1 MNEKGD
7 NMNEN
12 ENKEVIPV
20 SDNQEVVTEQ
30 QNAVSVEPAP
40 TNEVAPAVEA
50 NQEVAPADVNPNV
63 VAPTSDVSPAPV
75 VEQPAAV
82 QTEEVNQNVEVQ
94 PAVDNSANQ
103 NPVENNNDNNKG
115 PSTFAKIMTVLLF
128 GGLFAFVY
136 FLGDIT
142 EYINLKKAE
151 KNSMEITNGRL
162 LCTNEKTTENL
173 SVQLSVVFK
182 FENKGIVSLEYVTTS
197 TGDKIKDKEELAELN
212 NNCKTLKEETADYD
226 GVSVICSL
234 SNGTSVVKQNFDY
247 SSINTDEVT
256 AAFAEAGGV
265 YPNFKYKDDINSVES
280 KMIAS
285 DYTCEKTSN

>member
-1 MNEKGD
+1 
-7 NMNEN
+7 MNEN

-20 SDNQEVVTEQ
+20 SDTTSNQEVISEQ
-30 QNAVSVEPAP
+30 QNTISVDSPQNPEVVPAP
-40 TNEVAPAVEA
+40 EVNPEVVPAGDAVTT
-50 NQEVAPADVNPNV
+50 QEV
-63 VAPTSDVSPAPV
+63 TPAPV
-75 VEQPAAV
+75 AEQPAAV
-82 QTEEVNQNVEVQ
+82 QTEEVNQNIEVQ
-94 PAVDNSANQ
+94 PVQENSTNQTSSDNSTM
-103 NPVENNNDNNKG
+103 NDNKG

-151 KNSMEITNGRL
+151 KSSMEITNGRL
-162 LCTNEKTTENL
+162 LCTNEKTTDNL
-173 SVQLSVVFK
+173 NIQLSVVFK
-182 FENKGIVSLEYVTTS
+182 FENKGIISLEHVTTS

-212 NNCKTLKEETADYD
+212 NNCKLLKEEITDYD
-226 GVSVICSL
+226 GVSVVCSL

-247 SSINTDEVT
+247 SQLDASKVT

-285 DYTCEKTSN
+285 DYTCEKTSS